1 MRTERIYIMAHPDE
15 ERFYTLPR
23 RPSKEHATNLQR
35 LGYTIFTT
43 TVTFPPAFDTATTAV
58 DSTPLTEQWDMDD
71 DEDEEPTDNDEA

>member
-1 MRTERIYIMAHPDE
+1 MRTECIYIMAHPDE

-43 TVTFPPAFDTATTAV
+43 TVTFPPAFDTATTAIE
-58 DSTPLTEQWDMDD
+58 STALTEQWDSND
-71 DEDEEPTDNDEA
+71 DEKPTDSDEA